1 MWKEKLAEVALKAL
15 SKDDINP
22 VIEEFSK
29 TVRGEPGSAAP
40 ATVRRK
46 VAMLSLVFQAAIK
59 DWEDGWLEKSPLQQM
74 RLPKIGRNE
83 RVRYLNDAERTALLT
98 ACKTSPSAYLYIV
111 VVVAISTGMRL
122 GEILGLR
129 WELLDIADERLVG
142 HAQLPKTK
150 NGDARGVP
158 IAGHAL
164 ELLRE
169 LKSATLRD
177 AGYVFVS
184 PNKGTDGAERP
195 IDIRRPWRNALEKSG
210 VQNFHF
216 QSRGNSQR
224 NGADRDETL
233 CPPFV

>member
-1 MWKEKLAEVALKAL
+1 
-15 SKDDINP
+15 
-22 VIEEFSK
+22 
-29 TVRGEPGSAAP
+29 
-40 ATVRRK
+40 
-46 VAMLSLVFQAAIK
+46 MLSLVFQAAIK

-74 RLPKIGRNE
+74 RLPKIGRTE

-177 AGYVFVS
+177 AGYVFGS

-216 QSRGNSQR
+216 HDLRHCAASYLVMAGMPLLEVAEILGHR
-224 NGADRDETL
+224 TL
-233 CPPFV
+233 AMTKRYAHLSSDHTAKAVARMNQEIFSMEV